1 MPRRAAPSGARPF
14 RTWRRAGAAA
24 LAALT
29 LALAGCS
36 SGGDAAGG
44 DGTPVNGGTAR
55 FGLSIDPP
63 CFDPHY
69 TGTIMNYTVARNVL
83 DSLLYWKPD
92 GTFAPWLATGYRIS
106 DDKLTYTFD
115 LRSGVGFSNGEV
127 FDAAAVK
134 ANYDFI
140 LDPANA
146 TNAAKVL
153 GSIQQVNVVDTDT
166 VELKLRKVDSGLLR
180 SVSSVRAGFIAPS
193 KLPLKDKLCKDTAN
207 LIGTG
212 PFTIQQYNPG
222 QDVTLAKNQGYNW
235 APESAG
241 HQGPA
246 YLDQVVFTFL
256 PETSARTG
264 ALQSDQ
270 VDVIDSVQ
278 SYDVPLFQD
287 SADFEYLVG
296 YDTST
301 SFGFNL
307 NAGQFPTDDVRVRT
321 ALRDGFDVNAVVQS
335 LYQGHVRRN
344 WSWAGADSPYYDP
357 SLENKWGNKIDASNK
372 LLDDAGWTARDGN
385 GYRTKDGRRLTVNVE
400 YIAEAVRDQRD
411 ILIQSI
417 QAELKKNIGLELV
430 LNTPDSGT
438 FYSRLYSGNY
448 GIYPNIWTGADL
460 ANNVTNYINDWLYKY
475 AQPKPA
481 EVTAIND
488 LALRAVGSLDE
499 QQRIDLVHQV
509 QRRIVLDDALFV
521 PLSSGAFQIATSA
534 RVHNIGFEPDSL
546 TVGSFHDVW
555 IG

>member
-1 MPRRAAPSGARPF
+1 MKRSK
-14 RTWRRAGAAA
+14 TILRAGAAC
-24 LAALT
+24 LAILMMV
-29 LALAGCS
+29 LAGCS
-36 SGGDAAGG
+36 SGGGAASEHSE
-44 DGTPVNGGTAR
+44 PVPGGTAR
-55 FGLSIDPP
+55 FGLSLDPP

-69 TGTIMNYTVARNVL
+69 TGTIMNYTVARNVI

-92 GTFAPWLATGYRIS
+92 GTFAPWLADSYRIS
-106 DDKLTYTFD
+106 EDRLTYTFE
-115 LRSGVGFSNGEV
+115 LRKGVTFSNGEA

-146 TNAAKVL
+146 TNASKVI
-153 GSIQQVNVVDTDT
+153 GSIRQVDVVDADT
-166 VELKLRKVDSGLLR
+166 VVFRLAKPDSGLLR
-180 SVSSVRAGFIAPS
+180 SLSSVRAGFLAPS
-193 KLPLKDKLCKDTAN
+193 VLPLKDTLCKDTGH

-212 PFTIQQYNPG
+212 PFTIAQYNPG
-222 QDVTLAKNQGYNW
+222 QDVTLAKNQAYSW
-235 APESAG
+235 APASAG

-270 VDVIDSVQ
+270 VDIIDSVQ
-278 SYDVPLFQD
+278 SYDVPLFENVD
-287 SADFEYLVG
+287 GFKYLVG

-307 NAGQFPTDDVRVRT
+307 NAGRFPTDDVRVRT
-321 ALRDGFDVNAVVQS
+321 ALRDGFDVDAVVGS
-335 LYQGHVRRN
+335 LYQGHVSRN

-357 SLENKWGNKIDASNK
+357 SLEGQWGNKIDNANG
-372 LLDDAGWTARDGN
+372 LLDQAGWTGRDAAGF
-385 GYRTKDGRRLTVNVE
+385 RTKDGKRLTVTVE

-417 QAELKKNIGLELV
+417 QAELKKNIGLDLV
-430 LNTPDSGT
+430 LETPDSGT

-460 ANNVTNYINDWLYKY
+460 ANNVTTYIHDWLYKY
-475 AQPKPA
+475 AARKPA
-481 EVTAIND
+481 EVAGIND
-488 LALRAVGSLDE
+488 LALRAVATPDE
-499 QQRIDLVHQV
+499 QERIDLIHQV
-509 QRRIVLDDALFV
+509 QRKIVLDDALFV

-534 RVHNIGFEPDSL
+534 RVHGIGFEPDSL